1 MQALHRGDIVTE
13 REVIFGWAR
22 AGASKE
28 TFSIKPI
35 RELVQRYVGDGED
48 WLDPFARNS
57 HLCELTNDINPET
70 EADWHLDAL
79 DFVRLCVMGTP
90 EYGSKAFRPA
100 GIVLDPPYSYR
111 QVSEHYRAVGR
122 RVTSLDTSYNFYN
135 RVMNA
140 VCDAIR
146 PGGHAISCGW
156 NSNGFGPRRGFFPVE
171 LLVVRHGQH
180 KNDTI
185 VLVEEK
191 MQDGE
196 Y

>member
-1 MQALHRGDIVTE
+1 MQALHRGDIVAE

-28 TFSIKPI
+28 TFKIKPI

-70 EADWHLDAL
+70 EAKWHSDAL
-79 DFVRLCVMGTP
+79 EFSEWAIAYLALNAR
-90 EYGSKAFRPA
+90 RPA
-100 GIVLDPPYSYR
+100 GVVLDPPYSYR

-140 VCDAIR
+140 VCDAVR